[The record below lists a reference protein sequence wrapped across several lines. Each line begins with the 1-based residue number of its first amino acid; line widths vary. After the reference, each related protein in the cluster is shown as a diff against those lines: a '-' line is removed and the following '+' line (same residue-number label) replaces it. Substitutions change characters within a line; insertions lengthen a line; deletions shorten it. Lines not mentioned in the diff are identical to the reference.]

1 MTQKDNSGIEQIFRV
16 GFFFAFILL
25 CLVLLLYF
33 WRFSLSHGMAWH
45 SFSNDSKD
53 WAEFGEYVGG
63 TLGGIV
69 GILAFIG
76 LLINLIYQ
84 RMQIDEIHE
93 RARTEDEQRESRF
106 YLDEYR
112 AGYNTAYEILESA
125 KPGEENFRMKW
136 IAASRVIETA
146 RQLSERIKTPSVR
159 DVLMLDLPHQSQ
171 RFFKFF
177 ELPAMQYYGIDPN
190 MASFLM
196 EPDRLDEAARQSTT
210 EGPTGSLRQVP
221 QRVIRTVWS
230 AVQYPKDYED
240 VVGEAFSE
248 KEWIFLPPGL
258 KEYVAHVNQW
268 HSINGNLIQKIPR

>member
-1 MTQKDNSGIEQIFRV
+1 MTQEGNRGIEQIFRV
-16 GFFFAFILL
+16 GFLIAFVLL
-25 CLVLLLYF
+25 CLVLTLYF
-33 WRFSLSHGMAWH
+33 WRFSLSQGLASH
-45 SFSNDSKD
+45 SFSKDSKD

-84 RMQIDEIHE
+84 RMQIDEMHE

-112 AGYNTAYEILESA
+112 AGYNTAYEILDSA
-125 KPGEENFRMKW
+125 KPGEADFRMKW

-146 RQLSERIKTPSVR
+146 RKLSERIKTASVR
-159 DVLMLDLPHQSQ
+159 DVLLLDLPHQSQ

-177 ELPAMQYYGIDPN
+177 ELPAAQYYGIDPN

-196 EPDRLDEAARQSTT
+196 GPDRLDEAARQSSMG
-210 EGPTGSLRQVP
+210 ESTGSLRQVP
-221 QRVIRTVWS
+221 QRVIRTIWS

-248 KEWIFLPPGL
+248 KEKNFLPPGL
-258 KEYVAHVNQW
+258 KQYIAHVNQW
-268 HSINGNLIQKIPR
+268 HSINGNLVQNTPR